1 MADDIKIWLEDS
13 YNIGYTLTTNSGWH
27 SNTKKFRLFDSAID
41 DVFLIRV
48 PEYKKL
54 NVWTNG
60 AASIFKRF
68 SGANNLLDQEQQ
80 P

>member
-54 NVWTNG
+54 KTSSNY
-60 AASIFKRF
+60 IKFYY
-68 SGANNLLDQEQQ
+68 
-80 P
+80 